1 MKKSLLLAVAFGLA
15 LSACTKKNEG
25 IPGANL
31 DAKKQSDQGTEAKP
45 KAVIAPNPEKPLVG
59 SWQSPCV
66 KETKTI
72 QTNGHTTDIYES
84 YRSFLTIE
92 DGVMTEEF
100 FRFKGVFCDPN
111 YEHLAV
117 RMGST
122 DVWEYSIVEKGE
134 QNGKKFL
141 VDFLY
146 VSAGISE
153 PTSGEVE
160 YATKEI
166 ESVATE
172 TLRFENE
179 ETVYSRRPNK

>member
-15 LSACTKKNEG
+15 LSACTKKNDAV
-25 IPGANL
+25 PGSNL
-31 DAKKQSDQGTEAKP
+31 DAKKQANEGTEAKP
-45 KAVIAPNPEKPLVG
+45 RVVAPNPEKPLVG
-59 SWQSPCV
+59 TWQSPCV

-72 QTNGHTTDIYES
+72 QTNAHTTDIYDS
-84 YRSFLTIE
+84 YRSILTIE

-122 DVWEYSIVEKGE
+122 DVWEYSIVENGE

-146 VSAGISE
+146 VSAGYTDPSQ
-153 PTSGEVE
+153 GEVE
-160 YATKEI
+160 YATQQI
-166 ESVATE
+166 ESVASE
-172 TLRFENE
+172 IIRFEGE
-179 ETVYSRRPNK
+179 ETIYSRRPTK